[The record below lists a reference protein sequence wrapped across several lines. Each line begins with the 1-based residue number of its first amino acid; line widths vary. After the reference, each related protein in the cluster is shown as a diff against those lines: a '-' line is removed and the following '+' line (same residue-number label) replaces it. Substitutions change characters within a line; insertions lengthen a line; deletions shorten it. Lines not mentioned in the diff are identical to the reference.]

1 MRRIPSIPQALCA
14 TAGYLLVGLHLL
26 LSCTGN
32 ERTGYENG
40 EKQSGSSTRYASGF
54 GVEQTGDLKLV
65 HVFDPW
71 QKSRNATFSYLLGKD
86 PAQVPDSLRHIP
98 FIEVPVRRV
107 ITLSTTHIAMI
118 RSLDESGTIRGISG
132 ADLMYDPAMIKRI
145 RKKEVID
152 VGYDRTLNYELIVS
166 LQPDV
171 LFLYGVEGN
180 IREISDKLV
189 EMGVRVVFCGDYL
202 EEHPLGKAEWLKFFS
217 LFFQRES
224 EADSLFQRIDSS
236 YRVLAAMTDS
246 LAGKPSVLTGL
257 PWKDAW
263 YMAGGN
269 SYAARLI
276 KDAGGKYL
284 WEDSKSAEAIPLN
297 IESVF
302 SRAVRA
308 DVWINPGAA
317 ASMDDLIR
325 FDERFITLDVV
336 GEGMVY
342 NNNARL
348 NSSGGNDY
356 WESGAVRPD
365 LILADLIKIF
375 HPDLMEDHSFIYYR
389 KLK

>member
-1 MRRIPSIPQALCA
+1 M
-14 TAGYLLVGLHLL
+14 
-26 LSCTGN
+26 
-32 ERTGYENG
+32 
-40 EKQSGSSTRYASGF
+40 
-54 GVEQTGDLKLV
+54 
-65 HVFDPW
+65 
-71 QKSRNATFSYLLGKD
+71 
-86 PAQVPDSLRHIP
+86 
-98 FIEVPVRRV
+98 
-107 ITLSTTHIAMI
+107 
-118 RSLDESGTIRGISG
+118 
-132 ADLMYDPAMIKRI
+132 
-145 RKKEVID
+145 
-152 VGYDRTLNYELIVS
+152 
-166 LQPDV
+166 
-171 LFLYGVEGN
+171 
-180 IREISDKLV
+180 
-189 EMGVRVVFCGDYL
+189 
-202 EEHPLGKAEWLKFFS
+202 
-217 LFFQRES
+217 
-224 EADSLFQRIDSS
+224 
-236 YRVLAAMTDS
+236 
-246 LAGKPSVLTGL
+246 LTGL

-284 WEDSKSAEAIPLN
+284 WEDSKSTEAIPMN